1 MANNNYW
8 WHRYGYTDFHELD
21 LTWILTQVQELL
33 STVET
38 VEVRVEQCE
47 TAIEELDSRLDTA
60 EDKIMV
66 LESDMDTAQ
75 DDITGLKNRVTSIEG
90 AEIMDATMLK
100 EVASVVPSNA
110 NVGISFTK
118 DTYVNGVKSTTT
130 DSATIPSATNTN
142 AGVMLPAEK
151 NKLNAFSVDGSG
163 NATFTGT
170 VSGDDPTSAG
180 NYATKSYVDSLAIS
194 GSAEVTYD
202 ASPYR
207 ERPNGATK
215 WKEFGDTSS
224 TEGDGWVKVWTYGK
238 VIMIT
243 GYTYFTT
250 AYQHLAGGT
259 ELCSCR
265 IKADYTSIVGEGV
278 TAWIS
283 SGDSAPYTMIPVTIG
298 VDGQGY
304 LQVKTINAI
313 EVGTSLTID
322 VKLCGLLS

>member
-21 LTWILTQVQELL
+21 LTWLLTQVQELL

-38 VEVRVEQCE
+38 LEVRVEQCE

-66 LESDMDTAQ
+66 LEGEMDTAQ

-110 NVGISFTK
+110 NVSISFAK
-118 DTYVNGVKSTTT
+118 DAYTDGVKTTTT
-130 DSATIPSATNTN
+130 DTATIPSATTTN

-170 VSGDDPTSAG
+170 VAGDAPVLGGDF
-180 NYATKSYVDSLAIS
+180 ATKQYVDSLAIS
-194 GSAEVTYD
+194 GSATV
-202 ASPYR
+202 
-207 ERPNGATK
+207 
-215 WKEFGDTSS
+215 TSS
-224 TEGDGWVKVWTYGK
+224 ALTPTSDHGTVLFNANANKIFRYGAIRM
-238 VIMIT
+238 VTLSFNISNN
-243 GYTYFTT
+243 TT
-250 AYQHLAGGT
+250 AIGTNATVASVPLASSDLPPNNVVSAWSRETIGDKWFEYMVSAHDEGIFMKNRSGAII
-259 ELCSCR
+259 E
-265 IKADYTSIVGEGV
+265 IGEGFSNTTV
-278 TAWIS
+278 TLMWI
-283 SGDSAPYTMIPVTIG
+283 V
-298 VDGQGY
+298 
-304 LQVKTINAI
+304 
-313 EVGTSLTID
+313 E
-322 VKLCGLLS
+322 